1 MSNTTEIIDI
11 LTSKYLSARQLY
23 DELNQ
28 AYEMESIHC
37 VLNTLKKRNALVV
50 VGKRTEISVNNNK
63 RPSSVYQF
71 VAPIKPLKLK
81 ESSRSRYRA
90 DLSKALKNKDRYKEM
105 LLRKN
110 YLFMMYSKELG
121 LQYE

>member
-1 MSNTTEIIDI
+1 MSITTEIIDI
-11 LTSKYLSARQLY
+11 LTIKPLSARQLQE
-23 DELNQ
+23 ELDNT
-28 AYEMESIHC
+28 YEMESIHC
-37 VLNTLKKRNALVV
+37 VLNTLKKRKALMV
-50 VGKRTEISVNNNK
+50 VGKRTEISSNNNK

-81 ESSRSRYRA
+81 ESSRSRYKA

-105 LLRKN
+105 LLKKN

-121 LQYE
+121 LNYE

>member
-1 MSNTTEIIDI
+1 MSITTEIIDI
-11 LTSKYLSARQLY
+11 LTIKPLSARQLQE
-23 DELNQ
+23 ELDNT
-28 AYEMESIHC
+28 YEMESIHC
-37 VLNTLKKRNALVV
+37 VLNTLKKRKALIV
-50 VGKRTEISVNNNK
+50 VGKRTEISSNNNK

-105 LLRKN
+105 LLKKN

-121 LQYE
+121 LNYE